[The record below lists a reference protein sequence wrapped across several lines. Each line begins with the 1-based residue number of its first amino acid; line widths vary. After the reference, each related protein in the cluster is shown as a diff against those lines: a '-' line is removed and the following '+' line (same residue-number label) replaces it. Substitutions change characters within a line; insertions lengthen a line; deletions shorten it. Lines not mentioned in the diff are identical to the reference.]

1 MQRRQFINGL
11 GVIPAL
17 AIPGLAQA
25 KTQSQWPNRNVRII
39 VPWPAG
45 GSSDII
51 GRSISPGLSQAL
63 KQGVLVDD
71 RPGAGG
77 NLGAAMVA
85 QKGSDDHTLLM
96 CDVGILVIS
105 PSVYKNLTFDPN
117 KDLRGVSLL
126 AYSPHM
132 LAVHPSVPANNLS
145 ELVALSKHKPI
156 SIAIGGMGSAP
167 HLAAVSVEQ
176 TTGLRWQYVPYKGGA
191 QALTDTI
198 GGQTQAIMNGLLP
211 LFPQLQSGRLKPI
224 AVSKLTRMAVL
235 PNVPTLAESGMPGF
249 ESGSFQGLMAQASLP
264 TEAVERLSNALARII
279 NSPDIKKKLAEQGAE
294 VRTMKPQE
302 FDVFLAKERTRWAAV
317 VEQNHITLE

>member
-1 MQRRQFINGL
+1 MYRRQFLTGL
-11 GVIPAL
+11 GAISAL
-17 AIPGLAQA
+17 GIPGITQA
-25 KTQSQWPNRNVRII
+25 KTQWPNRNVRLI

-51 GRSISPGLSQAL
+51 ARSVSPALSQAL
-63 KQGVLVDD
+63 KQSVLVDN

-96 CDVGILVIS
+96 CDVGILAIS

-117 KDLRGVSLL
+117 KDLRGISLL

-132 LAVHPSVPANNLS
+132 LAVHPSVPANNLT

-156 SIAIGGMGSAP
+156 TIAIGGMGSAP

-176 TTGLRWQYVPYKGGA
+176 ATGIRWQYVPYKGGS
-191 QALTDTI
+191 QALTDTV

-211 LFPQLQSGRLKPI
+211 LFPQVQSGRLKPI
-224 AVSKLTRMAVL
+224 AISKLTRMAVL

-249 ESGSFQGLMAQASLP
+249 ESGSFQGMMAQASLP
-264 TEAVERLSNALARII
+264 TEAVERVSEALTRII
-279 NSPDIKKKLAEQGAE
+279 NSPDIKKKLAQQGAE
-294 VRTMKPQE
+294 VRTMSPQE
-302 FDVFLAKERTRWAAV
+302 LDTFLASERKRWATLVA
-317 VEQNHITLE
+317 QYHITLE

>member
-1 MQRRQFINGL
+1 MYRRQFLTGL
-11 GVIPAL
+11 GAISAL
-17 AIPGLAQA
+17 GITGITQAQ
-25 KTQSQWPNRNVRII
+25 TQWPNRNVRLI

-51 GRSISPGLSQAL
+51 ARSVSPALSQAL
-63 KQGVLVDD
+63 KQSVLVDN

-96 CDVGILVIS
+96 CDVGILAIS

-117 KDLRGVSLL
+117 KDLRGISLL

-132 LAVHPSVPANNLS
+132 LAVHPSVPANNLT

-156 SIAIGGMGSAP
+156 TIAIGGMGSAP

-176 TTGLRWQYVPYKGGA
+176 VTGIRWQYVPYKGGS
-191 QALTDTI
+191 QALTDTV

-211 LFPQLQSGRLKPI
+211 LFPQVQSGRLKPI
-224 AVSKLTRMAVL
+224 AISKRTRMDVL

-249 ESGSFQGLMAQASLP
+249 ESGSFQGMMAQASLP
-264 TEAVERLSNALARII
+264 TEAVERVSEALTRII
-279 NSPDIKKKLAEQGAE
+279 NSPDIKKKLAQQGAE
-294 VRTMKPQE
+294 VRTMSPQE
-302 FDVFLAKERTRWAAV
+302 LDTFLASERKRWATLVA
-317 VEQNHITLE
+317 QYHITLE